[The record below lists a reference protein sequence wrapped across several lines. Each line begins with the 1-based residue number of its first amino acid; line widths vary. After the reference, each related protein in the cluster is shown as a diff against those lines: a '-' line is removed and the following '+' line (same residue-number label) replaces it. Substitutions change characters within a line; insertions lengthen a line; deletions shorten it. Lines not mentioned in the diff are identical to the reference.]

1 MFRKLLLAVFTVAT
15 LAVIFIYLKDPYSSS
30 PSTTQRS
37 ADGESSNVVDAARLA
52 NGQTQSGDTL
62 TSPGST
68 SNTDNPFA
76 TISDE
81 STELAGDESASPV
94 IANPNTATSTNSALL
109 NETQVLGE
117 PILAGIPLGELGIDR
132 WTSTAE
138 FDEIIAQID
147 ANPELL
153 GAVLEQFRQTTD
165 AGQLTRLTQLLGRF
179 DSARVADVA
188 SEIAVSGD
196 TPNRLAALDLL
207 RQVHASNP
215 EAREVILDIIDTD
228 IDTQVLSSALNAI
241 ASPTVVSTDHRQRIL
256 SGAADLS
263 SHQDAIVR
271 ARSFSVLAD
280 WTDTDQLTPRILEGL
295 NDPDPRVRQSV
306 TYSLVDY
313 NYTDGAVK
321 RELIRVADNSAESV
335 RTRRGALQALSRI
348 SLTDDERAQLRAIN
362 STVNGTQ

>member
-37 ADGESSNVVDAARLA
+37 ASESPNVVDSTPLA
-52 NGQTQSGDTL
+52 NGQSQSGDTL

-68 SNTDNPFA
+68 SSETDNPFA
-76 TISDE
+76 TLSDE
-81 STELAGDESASPV
+81 STELAGDGL
-94 IANPNTATSTNSALL
+94 ATPAISNSTTTDSALL
-109 NETQVLGE
+109 KETQVFGE
-117 PILAGIPLGELGIDR
+117 PLLSGIPLSELGINR
-132 WTSTAE
+132 WASTAE
-138 FDEIIAQID
+138 FDEIVAQID

-153 GAVLEQFRQTTD
+153 GAVLEQFRQITD

-179 DSARVADVA
+179 DDSLVADVA
-188 SEIAVSGD
+188 GEIATSGV
-196 TPNRLAALDLL
+196 TANRLAALNLL

-215 EAREVILDIIDTD
+215 EAREVILDIIDSD
-228 IDTQVLSSALNAI
+228 IDTQVLSTALNAI

-263 SHQDAIVR
+263 SHQDAVVR

-306 TYSLVDY
+306 TYSLLDY
-313 NYTDGAVK
+313 DYTDGNVK
-321 RELIRVADNSAESV
+321 RELIRVAENSSETV
-335 RTRRGALQALSRI
+335 ITRRGALQALSRI
-348 SLTDDERAQLRAIN
+348 SLTDEERTHIRAIN
-362 STVNGTQ
+362 STVNGRQ